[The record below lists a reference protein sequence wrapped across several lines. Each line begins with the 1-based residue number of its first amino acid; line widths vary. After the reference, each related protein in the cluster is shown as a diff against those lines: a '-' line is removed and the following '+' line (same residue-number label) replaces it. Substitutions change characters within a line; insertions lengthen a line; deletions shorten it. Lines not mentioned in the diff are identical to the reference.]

1 MSRPLANSPHLY
13 PNDSPS
19 ALLSGHSQ
27 MCGLHGGYYNP
38 KRKVAS
44 SAIPEQNKVEAYSG
58 KAIDTAIPEHIS
70 QAQANNGKAADSA
83 IPSGSSASP
92 QLSETEKRE
101 LLIQNWTL
109 VGKQRRPLSH
119 SDNRKGN
126 RDDAANP
133 PKSRKDKKKEKMR
146 EKRRKRRLQAKLD
159 SSRPALT
166 TANAVTTGS
175 SQPAKPSALEVN
187 PQGTK
192 PPQQPRAMPGTSKG
206 SAARGQVQPAHG
218 KAKAKRARLDETLS
232 PRGNSKKPKLSQS
245 AASNLSSYA
254 SVTKKGK
261 LRELV
266 LRGEFSET
274 APGFGGRPTYVD
286 GNLQLLCAD
295 VYTVSWL
302 KEKIAEFST
311 THSRNLAVFNPED
324 LKKRILC
331 GLLLPLVFEEEQS
344 MLGGYIRLS
353 NPWAKAEN
361 WVLHSLQKQP
371 KYNKTFVMV
380 GIPEDSVPAILE
392 RGRRIRFHLGYV
404 YVLFRDAK
412 GRFIGT
418 RPLNYPADT
427 SGAQTSSV
435 EPSSETREDNA
446 STMDTTEPSE
456 STPFP
461 LGEEELLALALRMKQ
476 LNLVSFRRAKHF
488 NNLAEEW
495 VDNPLIHAVCD
506 KAHPTFIFDKKYRV
520 HLYEN
525 TDRRLDHRANGA
537 KKQLKSS
544 TTTVCS
550 K

>member
-1 MSRPLANSPHLY
+1 MDIV
-13 PNDSPS
+13 PNTTTTVPVGTTTPS
-19 ALLSGHSQ
+19 G
-27 MCGLHGGYYNP
+27 
-38 KRKVAS
+38 KVAS

-146 EKRRKRRLQAKLD
+146 EKRRQRRLQAKLD
-159 SSRPALT
+159 SSRPAST

-254 SVTKKGK
+254 SVTKKVNDIKVAITTADTRFINRETAEEIKTFLIGK

-446 STMDTTEPSE
+446 ATMDTTEPSE

-461 LGEEELLALALRMKQ
+461 LGEEELLALGAANLRQWIMPSGHRLGCRTVFARGTRALQFGGRVMKWGGAPASGVGLCQ
-476 LNLVSFRRAKHF
+476 Q
-488 NNLAEEW
+488 
-495 VDNPLIHAVCD
+495 
-506 KAHPTFIFDKKYRV
+506 
-520 HLYEN
+520 
-525 TDRRLDHRANGA
+525 RL
-537 KKQLKSS
+537 
-544 TTTVCS
+544 
-550 K
+550 